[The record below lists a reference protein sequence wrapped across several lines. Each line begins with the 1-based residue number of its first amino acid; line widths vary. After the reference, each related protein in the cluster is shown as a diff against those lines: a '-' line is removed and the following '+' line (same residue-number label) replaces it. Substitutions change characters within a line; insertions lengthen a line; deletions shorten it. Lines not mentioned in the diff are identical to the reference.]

1 MNQIDFASFET
12 DSIDEY
18 IVHFEKPKEPEE
30 EEVEL
35 EEDPIDE
42 EIEHEPVREVQK
54 RPTPTQPSRPEPR
67 VLEVT
72 EENLPTSWRRIIS
85 FDRAK
90 LEQSQNEHRLSSA
103 YLTCA
108 GRK

>member
-12 DSIDEY
+12 DDIDEF
-18 IVHFEKPKEPEE
+18 IVHFEKPDEPD
-30 EEVEL
+30 EVEL

-42 EIEHEPVREVQK
+42 ELEPEPVKQEPKEVQK

-67 VLEVT
+67 VLEIT

-85 FDRAK
+85 LDRQK
-90 LEQSQNEHRLSSA
+90 LESQNEIRLRSIFQ
-103 YLTCA
+103 TCA
-108 GRK
+108 